1 MSDLEVTS
9 IPISELELSDIEQRA
24 NRVISLVK
32 KSAEIWLQV
41 ATEVNDAKLKLSPI
55 AFKQFLDR
63 ATLTPA
69 IADKM
74 PRIAQQMILYS
85 ENAQRHL
92 SKLEG
97 WTTLYEVAKLPPKK
111 VAELISTLDEQ
122 PDIVVTRAFIQ
133 QFKTSTSSNSAPP
146 VRVAEIMISEDLL
159 MRLDFDQFLK
169 FRESLDDIQRIVDR
183 SYPAASINLKTKIL
197 NELEAK
203 LLNPPEAETEET
215 IFTLNEHSPLT
226 IEATAN

>member
-1 MSDLEVTS
+1 MSDTEVIN
-9 IPISELELSDIEQRA
+9 IPISQQELSDIEQRA

-55 AFKQFLDR
+55 AFNQFLVR

-74 PRIAQQMILYS
+74 PRIAQQLILYS
-85 ENAQRHL
+85 ENAQRHI

-111 VAELISTLDEQ
+111 ISELMSTLDEQ
-122 PDIVVTRAFIQ
+122 PDTVVTRAFIQ

-146 VRVAEIMISEDLL
+146 VRVAEILISEDLL

-169 FRESLDDIQRIVDR
+169 FRDSLDEIQRIVDR

-203 LLNPPEAETEET
+203 LLNPPDAESEET
-215 IFTLNEHSPLT
+215 IFALNEQPLLT